1 MDKNEILARSREEN
15 KKQDERDRM
24 IADKAAKLGY
34 STGLIVCMVLVI
46 VETAITGNAN
56 LGSWAVYMAMTTAAL
71 WVEYAYKKKKHQ
83 LVFGIIGSAVTVLFL
98 TVHILR
104 LLGVMV

>member
-56 LGSWAVYMAMTTAAL
+56 LKTDKDNYYRKGTYRGIRSTDVWL
-71 WVEYAYKKKKHQ
+71 W
-83 LVFGIIGSAVTVLFL
+83 
-98 TVHILR
+98 
-104 LLGVMV
+104 GVRMRV